1 MGYNNGQ
8 KNRQQNREKQKPV
21 REFRKDPAAKV
32 HLGKRIDDLSF
43 AEVAEEVMKTKNE
56 KNNKAF
62 AKSITANQIRKL
74 HSYII
79 PIYEKVR
86 RYQDEFLPEELRSDL
101 QYLKIRFAYEFGRE
115 NGLKNL
121 NSADIGTG
129 ETMLDL
135 IDKIGDSREKCLLF
149 CRYMESLVAFHKL
162 YGDK

>member
-8 KNRQQNREKQKPV
+8 RNKQQNREKQKPV

-43 AEVAEEVMKTKNE
+43 AEVAEEVME
-56 KNNKAF
+56 NKGF
-62 AKSITANQIRKL
+62 AKSITATQIRKL

-86 RYQDEFLPEELRSDL
+86 RCQGAVLPEELRSDL
-101 QYLKIRFAYEFGRE
+101 RYLKIRFAYEFGRE

-121 NSADIGTG
+121 NRADIGTS
-129 ETMLDL
+129 ETMLNL
-135 IDKIGDSREKCLLF
+135 IDEIGDSREKCLLF

>member
-43 AEVAEEVMKTKNE
+43 AKVAEEVMG
-56 KNNKAF
+56 NKAF
-62 AKSITANQIRKL
+62 AKSITPTQIRKL
-74 HSYII
+74 HSYTI
-79 PIYEKVR
+79 PLYEKVR
-86 RYQDEFLPEELRSDL
+86 RYQDEVLPEEMRSEL
-101 QYLKIRFAYEFGRE
+101 QYMKIRFAYEFGRE

-129 ETMLDL
+129 ETMLNL
-135 IDKIGDSREKCLLF
+135 IDEIGDSREKCLLF

-162 YGDK
+162 YDDKQH

>member
-86 RYQDEFLPEELRSDL
+86 RYQDEVLPEELRSDL

-135 IDKIGDSREKCLLF
+135 IDKIGDSREK
-149 CRYMESLVAFHKL
+149 
-162 YGDK
+162 

>member
-86 RYQDEFLPEELRSDL
+86 RYQDEVLPEELRSDL
-101 QYLKIRFAYEFGRE
+101 QYLKIRFA
-115 NGLKNL
+115 
-121 NSADIGTG
+121 S
-129 ETMLDL
+129 
-135 IDKIGDSREKCLLF
+135 
-149 CRYMESLVAFHKL
+149 
-162 YGDK
+162 